1 MRPCGRLIQIFFGLV
16 LLPSVSMAKSVKPA
30 TRPVRTIVNVEQA
43 RQFLAAN
50 LEIFD
55 GQTLFCGCEVLDT
68 MINTK
73 PCRYKIQKDRE
84 RAMQVVWQSVV
95 SPDTYGPHFREWNRG
110 SRKCVKDGHGYKGIE
125 CARTNPEFAKMEA
138 DLYNLFPESGEMSDL
153 VSPLSAKELKKSEY
167 DIGECKLKIAGAY
180 YEPSDATKGVIAR
193 TVLNFA
199 QRYSHLVVL
208 SKAQRRMYLKW
219 DQLFPVSKIE
229 CIRWQKF
236 ATQMLYQHRSIKKCA
251 KL

>member
-95 SPDTYGPHFREWNRG
+95 SPWG
-110 SRKCVKDGHGYKGIE
+110 
-125 CARTNPEFAKMEA
+125 RTRF
-138 DLYNLFPESGEMSDL
+138 
-153 VSPLSAKELKKSEY
+153 
-167 DIGECKLKIAGAY
+167 
-180 YEPSDATKGVIAR
+180 
-193 TVLNFA
+193 
-199 QRYSHLVVL
+199 
-208 SKAQRRMYLKW
+208 
-219 DQLFPVSKIE
+219 
-229 CIRWQKF
+229 
-236 ATQMLYQHRSIKKCA
+236 
-251 KL
+251 